1 MAKVVN
7 EARYKYITSLLYKYN
22 FIYTSTIP
30 SVKFDD
36 DDDDVGGLGP

>member
-7 EARYKYITSLLYKYN
+7 ESRILTSQLYK
-22 FIYTSTIP
+22 FIYTCTIP

-36 DDDDVGGLGP
+36 DDDVGGLGP